1 VRQAS
6 HRPDVPDRH
15 PTVLGGAG
23 GHRQAGGHRVA
34 VQLVWDEGVI
44 SGWEGSYCDL
54 RQPRPQD
61 RQKTKGEVPIS
72 DVAVA
77 SLRGLEFVG
86 HPLRAAGVRGQA
98 DPAGEG
104 AVLDADEEDLD
115 ELLGFVAAEANHE
128 TNRRRQKR
136 LDEAFAA
143 LSDALAV
150 MDG

>member
-1 VRQAS
+1 
-6 HRPDVPDRH
+6 
-15 PTVLGGAG
+15 
-23 GHRQAGGHRVA
+23 
-34 VQLVWDEGVI
+34 VI

-61 RQKTKGEVPIS
+61 RQKTKEEVPIS
-72 DVAVA
+72 DEVAA
-77 SLRGLEFVG
+77 SLRGLALLDTDCERLVY
-86 HPLRAAGVRGQA
+86 AARA

-104 AVLDADEEDLD
+104 AVLDADEEHLD

-136 LDEAFAA
+136 LDKAFAA

-150 MDG
+150 VDG